1 MWGDIFGTF
10 LRPYNQSENPWVS
23 VYIIWQ
29 WTEANL
35 ASDLGDSD
43 CLSIIKQSTDDSK
56 AKPHRACDRLATETN
71 GDSSNYLYSF
81 SLQLVGISIRF
92 INWLFTSFGGEWNR
106 GEQPVYERDTEEDGE
121 QN

>member
-1 MWGDIFGTF
+1 MI
-10 LRPYNQSENPWVS
+10 SEIQTAFPLLN
-23 VYIIWQ
+23 
-29 WTEANL
+29 NL
-35 ASDLGDSD
+35 QTTVKRSLTG
-43 CLSIIKQSTDDSK
+43 
-56 AKPHRACDRLATETN
+56 LATETN